1 LACVVA
7 DEQQLLAALGGRWA
21 EGSGPLYERL
31 ASAIRAAIAR
41 GELPVGS
48 SLPAERRLA
57 TVVGVSRTT
66 AVTAYARLVDAGVVV
81 RRQGAG
87 TRVVGGANPGSLRAA
102 RLGRIGRSAVIRSL
116 IEGAGDSVD
125 LTAAALPMNP
135 VLDRALLTGV
145 AEDMLEPRHG
155 FGYHPLGVWQLR
167 EALAAH
173 IAGWGLPTT
182 GDQVLVTAGAQQALA
197 LTSALFL
204 EPGDVAVVEHA
215 TYVGTLDAVVAAG
228 ARIAGVSM
236 DEQGVRPDD
245 LESVTRHEGARM
257 IYLVPTHHNPT
268 GTTLPL
274 LRRRAVARIARRL
287 HVPVIEDCT
296 HVDIELGEPPPP
308 PIAACGEGP
317 VLTIGSLSK
326 IFWGGLRIGFVRA
339 DEETIGRLA
348 RLKVAADHG
357 PSMPSQLIATA
368 ALQRA
373 GAARAA
379 RRREVGA
386 ALARLEELLATHLP
400 EWRWRRPDGGLSLWP
415 DLAGVDADA
424 LAQVALRHG
433 VAIVPGPTCTPDGG
447 MRDRIRLPI
456 VRDPETMELGIE
468 RLAAAWRAA
477 SQSRPAAGARL
488 VV

>member
-1 LACVVA
+1 MA

-31 ASAIRAAIAR
+31 AAAIRAAIAR
-41 GELPVGS
+41 GDVPLGS

-57 TVVGVSRTT
+57 AVVGVSRTT
-66 AVTAYARLVDAGVVV
+66 AVTAYARLVDAGVVE

-87 TRVVGGANPGSLRAA
+87 TRVVAGANPGSLRAA

-116 IEGAGDSVD
+116 IEGAGDAID

-135 VLDRALLTGV
+135 VVDRELLTAV
-145 AEDMLEPRHG
+145 AEDMLDPRHG
-155 FGYHPLGVWQLR
+155 LGYHPLGLSQLR

-173 IAGWGLPTT
+173 ITGWGLPTT
-182 GDQVLVTAGAQQALA
+182 ADQVIVTAGSQQALA
-197 LTSALFL
+197 LTTTLFL
-204 EPGDVAVVEHA
+204 EPGDVAVVEQP
-215 TYVGTLDAVVAAG
+215 TYVGTLDAVAAVG
-228 ARIAGVSM
+228 ARLAAAPM
-236 DEQGVRPDD
+236 DEHGVRTDE
-245 LESVTRHEGARM
+245 LEAVMRREGARM
-257 IYLVPTHHNPT
+257 AYLVPTHHNPT

-296 HVDIELGEPPPP
+296 HVDIELGVTPPP
-308 PIAACGEGP
+308 PIAACGDGP
-317 VLTIGSLSK
+317 VITVGSLSK
-326 IFWGGLRIGFVRA
+326 LFWGGLRIGFIRG
-339 DEETIGRLA
+339 DEETLGRLV

-368 ALQRA
+368 AL
-373 GAARAA
+373 ARAA
-379 RRREVGA
+379 AAREERRRQVGD
-386 ALARLEELLATHLP
+386 ALVRLEALLAAHLP
-400 EWRWRRPDGGLSLWP
+400 DWRWRRPDGGLSLWP

-433 VAIVPGPTCTPDGG
+433 VAIVPGPTCTADGA

-456 VRDPETMELGIE
+456 VRDPDTMELGIE
-468 RLAAAWRAA
+468 RLAAAWRAV
-477 SQSRPAAGARL
+477 SQSRPTTGARL